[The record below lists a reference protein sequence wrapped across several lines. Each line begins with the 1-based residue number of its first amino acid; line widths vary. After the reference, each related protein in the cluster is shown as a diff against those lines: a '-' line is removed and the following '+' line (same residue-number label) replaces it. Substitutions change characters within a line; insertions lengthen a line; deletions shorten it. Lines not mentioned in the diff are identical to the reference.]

1 MGMSTPRKAAQGG
14 ACPLC
19 GQPAATGSAPFCS
32 PRCQDRDL
40 LNWLGDGYRIPGP
53 AADPDALAE
62 TLDTRREPP
71 L

>member
-1 MGMSTPRKAAQGG
+1 MSTARKPDARAT
-14 ACPLC
+14 CPLC
-19 GQPAATGSAPFCS
+19 RKAMAAAEFSPFCS
-32 PRCQDRDL
+32 ARCRDRDL

-53 AADPDALAE
+53 PADPETLAE